1 MSFQSKQEISKTL
14 REGGYNREMVY
25 LSMLSAFAVVIHSVE
40 TSLPTPPWMKP
51 GLANIIT
58 LTTIACFGF
67 RCAIYVTLLRVL
79 VGSIVIGTFLN
90 PAFFLSFAGAG
101 ASVLGMGLV
110 HRWFPRTFSLI
121 GISLI
126 GAYLHSLAQISV
138 VSLVFIR
145 HTDIFFLF
153 PLVLASALP
162 TGILTGIAAIHA
174 TEKLN
179 AFLRGKSP
187 VSPLSSPLS

>member
-1 MSFQSKQEISKTL
+1 MSFQNREEISKTL

-25 LSMLSAFAVVIHSVE
+25 LSMLSAFAVVIHSAE
-40 TSLPTPPWMKP
+40 ASLPTPPWIKP

-58 LTTIACFGF
+58 LTTLACFGL

-79 VGSIVIGTFLN
+79 VGSLVIGTFLN
-90 PAFFLSFAGAG
+90 PAFFLSFAGGA

-110 HRWFPRTFSLI
+110 HRWFSRTFSLI

-162 TGILTGIAAIHA
+162 TGILTGVVAVYT
-174 TEKLN
+174 TEKLD

-187 VSPLSSPLS
+187 PPLVSRILS